1 MQPDAQRAGE
11 KAKIKIF
18 LSYGRNDDEP
28 FVERAAPAPRPA
40 SLEGA
45 TVGLFW
51 NGKPQGDVGLA
62 QVREQLARMFDD
74 VRFVDV
80 FGEKG
85 GLNRY
90 ASPTQLE
97 QMARECCAVV
107 AATAD

>member
-1 MQPDAQRAGE
+1 MSKLEIVNPVARA
-11 KAKIKIF
+11 AA
-18 LSYGRNDDEP
+18 DEP
-28 FVERAAPAPRPA
+28 LAERAAPAPRPA

-62 QVREQLARMFDD
+62 RVREQLVRMFDG

-90 ASPTQLE
+90 ASPSQLE
-97 QMARECCAVV
+97 QMARECDAVV